1 MFIKQVEINGAQKWA
16 RIPVS
21 VVEGPHVETDGTQ
34 RHRGWFKDPANRK
47 AAGFAEIPD
56 PTRPDDRFNIVT
68 ELDFA
73 DTPDGPWFH
82 AEPRP
87 AAQIMAMKVR
97 DYEAA
102 LDAHLDSVA
111 REYRYDNRFT
121 FALRAGYEGPYKV
134 EGVAFAQ
141 WMDACNTYV
150 YALLQQVSSG
160 TVDEPTKEEFI
171 DGLPVFVKPGV

>member
-1 MFIKQVEINGAQKWA
+1 MTTILVK
-16 RIPVS
+16 
-21 VVEGPHVETDGTQ
+21 DGL
-34 RHRGWFKDPANRK
+34 
-47 AAGFAEIPD
+47 
-56 PTRPDDRFNIVT
+56 RFNIHSPHTIDGVQYPADFFRDPDARAEHGIT
-68 ELDFA
+68 ALELPPPPVPPEGLVVEEAFTRKELDIAPYEVFELR
-73 DTPDGPWFH
+73 PQ
-82 AEPRP
+82 AELDSLL
-87 AAQIMAMKVR
+87 IDK
-97 DYEAA
+97 YEAA

-141 WMDACNTYV
+141 WMDACNTYA